1 MQRFPTVLWI
11 DGNHEAY
18 AHGAELEGS
27 ARAAEALPLPDNVI
41 FLGARRTHL
50 RDGVLFVGACGWW
63 DFEFCAP
70 EKQPADARAHFRR
83 VACDELC
90 APCHS
95 ATWPYAG

>member
-1 MQRFPTVLWI
+1 MAPSWKAAHVPPKVRGVAVVL
-11 DGNHEAY
+11 
-18 AHGAELEGS
+18 
-27 ARAAEALPLPDNVI
+27 RAALSWVGAALPLPDNVI

-70 EKQPADARAHFRR
+70 EKEPADARAHFRR

-90 APCHS
+90 APCHN